1 MCRFNQTQQALE
13 AEWMAIKRVKD
24 GRRRATLKTDF
35 LIRLIDILEYHGK
48 ILSEVRRQRRGRDA
62 A

>member
-1 MCRFNQTQQALE
+1 MCHFNQTQRALE

-24 GRRRATLKTDF
+24 RRRRAALKTDF
-35 LIRLIDILEYHGK
+35 LIRLIDILGYHGK
-48 ILSEVRRQRRGRDA
+48 ILREVRRQSRGSDA